1 MVYLDYAA
9 NCPVVKYPQQLYRNV
24 LGEGYF
30 LNPNTNYAY
39 KEKRLLSEAEN
50 RVKKAIGAKGGKVI
64 FGGTSSQLIENLVMA
79 IRMRTDWN
87 EISYQFYF
95 SPYEHDSIEH
105 FNESEYYEW
114 DNFYVDSLKSIK
126 MAIEDCSI
134 DNIVPFVFWQGT
146 QNITGE
152 VFPAKQIGE
161 LIHEY
166 NGFYICDGTAQIG
179 HISID
184 PNIDDWCDFWCCSGH
199 KAGTELGIGCCWV
212 SDRLDKWL
220 NGFKLHGT
228 PNLAGA
234 LAMTQ
239 AIEDAC
245 DNHKLSQ
252 NSVYY
257 GELLDYLIDGLNEKS
272 IDFQLVPE
280 YEENEPSNKFTLA
293 INAIRL
299 PGFNADALQQFL
311 ASKQVYISI
320 GGSACAERHDY
331 RVLENGYNLTK
342 QEANEVIRVS
352 FGEDSTAEEVKALVK
367 NICEFKKIYL
377 DN

>member
-1 MVYLDYAA
+1 MIYADYAA
-9 NCPVVKYPQQLYRNV
+9 THPYVKYPSSAY
-24 LGEGYF
+24 GPF
-30 LNPNTNYAY
+30 LNPNANYAY
-39 KEKRLLSEAEN
+39 KEKRLLSEAED

-64 FGGTSSQLIENLVMA
+64 FGGTSSQLIENLFNAMQTNYYA
-79 IRMRTDWN
+79 CDI
-87 EISYQFYF
+87 ICSA
-95 SPYEHDSIEH
+95 YEHESFFRYQDDS
-105 FNESEYYEW
+105 
-114 DNFYVDSLKSIK
+114 VKTLAALKSSLQL
-126 MAIEDCSI
+126 EPNDRTPF
-134 DNIVPFVFWQGT
+134 IVWQGVN
-146 QNITGE
+146 NITGE
-152 VFPAKQIGE
+152 IFPTKQIGE
-161 LIHEY
+161 LTHKY

-179 HISID
+179 HTPIE
-184 PNIDDWCDFWCCSGH
+184 PNIDDWCDFYAFSGH
-199 KAGTELGIGCCWV
+199 KLGTELGIGCCWV

-239 AIEDAC
+239 AVEDAC
-245 DNHKLSQ
+245 NVSSLEERQVQWMDLSDELY
-252 NSVYY
+252 SK
-257 GELLDYLIDGLNEKS
+257 LLDVCPNVKQIGNNEGCW
-272 IDFQLVPE
+272 
-280 YEENEPSNKFTLA
+280 A

-320 GGSACAERHDY
+320 GGSACAEKHDFH
-331 RVLENGYNLTK
+331 VLENGYNLTK
-342 QEANEVIRVS
+342 QEASEVVRIS